1 MSHLTYAQ
9 AIVTGIVQGVT
20 ELFPISSLGHNVL
33 IPALIGGS
41 WAKDLSVTAKN
52 SPYLAFIVGLHVAT
66 ALAMIIY
73 FRRDWIRIVRGF
85 FSSVRVRRVETSDQR
100 LAWMIILGT
109 IPVGIVGLLLQKVFT
124 SVFARPTLTAF
135 FLAVNGVV
143 LLYSERQRR
152 RRLAVS
158 DGQGDYGV
166 GDDAG
171 YADQGY
177 GGQGY
182 GGQGYGGEPG
192 GGSGWDDR
200 RGGHGRDA
208 YGGDAYGGDAYGRD
222 AYGGD
227 AYGGDAYGG
236 GPGRGGAPEPG
247 RGRRGRPDDGY
258 SQQPQ
263 QQQWQ
268 GPGRQDP
275 DPRGERPQP
284 RFQPN
289 PGYQAPPGYGQAPS
303 GGQQPPAGGQ
313 QPPGGG
319 QIPGYGQQ
327 PQGPG
332 YGQQPPAGGGA
343 GGPAPAGGPTFTPN
357 PGYQQQS
364 DPRYGRDPRQNP
376 ADPRHGRGDD
386 ATEVRGQ
393 RGSRHAGRAAEPTE
407 TGDAVEAD
415 HRLSTMTFKRAAFI
429 GAGQILALLPGIS
442 RDGIVTVFGM
452 GRGLNRE
459 DAVRFSFLLSA
470 PVILA
475 AGVLKLKD
483 LFGPLG
489 NGIHGPVLVGSVL
502 SFIGAY
508 VSVRFLTRYFS
519 ESKSLNPFGIY
530 CIVAGILSL
539 VYLTI
544 R

>member
-85 FSSVRVRRVETSDQR
+85 FSSVRVRRVETADQR

-109 IPVGIVGLLLQKVFT
+109 IPVGIVGLLLQKVFV

-135 FLAVNGVV
+135 FLAVNGVI

-152 RRLAVS
+152 RRLAGPA
-158 DGQGDYGV
+158 GQGDYGY
-166 GDDAG
+166 DDGAGYADQSYPGQG

-177 GGQGY
+177 SDQGYSGEGYGGQGY
-182 GGQGYGGEPG
+182 SGQGGYGGEPG
-192 GGSGWDDR
+192 GASGWDDR

-208 YGGDAYGGDAYGRD
+208 YGGDAYGGGP
-222 AYGGD
+222 GQ
-227 AYGGDAYGG
+227 G
-236 GPGRGGAPEPG
+236 GPPDPG
-247 RGRRGRPDDGY
+247 RGRRGGPTGGY

-268 GPGRQDP
+268 GPGQPDQDP
-275 DPRGERPQP
+275 YGKRPQP

-289 PGYQAPPGYGQAPS
+289 PGYQTPPGYG
-303 GGQQPPAGGQ
+303 QPPAGGQ
-313 QPPGGG
+313 QPPAGGPAGGG
-319 QIPGYGQQ
+319 QQ
-327 PQGPG
+327 PGPG
-332 YGQQPPAGGGA
+332 YGQQPPAGGGQ
-343 GGPAPAGGPTFTPN
+343 APAGGPTFTPN
-357 PGYQQQS
+357 PGYQQQQSQSPQS
-364 DPRYGRDPRQNP
+364 DPRYSRDPRQNP
-376 ADPRHGRGDD
+376 AHGQDPRRGQGDD
-386 ATEVRGQ
+386 ATEVWGQ
-393 RGSRHAGRAAEPTE
+393 RGSRHAARDAEPTE
-407 TGDAVEAD
+407 TSEAVEAD
-415 HRLSTMTFKRAAFI
+415 RRLSTMSFKRAALI

-475 AGVLKLKD
+475 AGVLKVKD

-489 NGIHGPVLVGSVL
+489 NGIHGPVLVGSIL

-530 CIVAGILSL
+530 CIVAGVLSL
-539 VYLTI
+539 AYLTI